1 MSEDLIKLH
10 EERLEIENRIYSE
23 INRISEIVNT
33 YTKDG
38 DEIEIIANTS
48 YKLQVA
54 EGDILIMMDTGSVFF
69 RDLRISTEY
78 QLVRLVLERREEIL
92 SKFIEFNERMIKMG
106 KNITESYLTSW
117 KSVLDPNTLIET
129 LRMIIKAIITAG
141 LYKSRGE
148 KDFLLVK

>member
-38 DEIEIIANTS
+38 DEIEIIANSS
-48 YKLQVA
+48 YRMQVA
-54 EGDILIMMDTGSVFF
+54 EGDILVIRDTDSVFF

-106 KNITESYLTSW
+106 KNISKTYL
-117 KSVLDPNTLIET
+117 E
-129 LRMIIKAIITAG
+129 
-141 LYKSRGE
+141 
-148 KDFLLVK
+148 